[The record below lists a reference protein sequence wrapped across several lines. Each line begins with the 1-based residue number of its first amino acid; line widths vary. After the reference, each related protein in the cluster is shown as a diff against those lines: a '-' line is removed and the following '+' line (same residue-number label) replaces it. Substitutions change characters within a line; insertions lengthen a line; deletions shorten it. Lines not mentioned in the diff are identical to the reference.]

1 MRSMGRE
8 PFILLAG
15 LGLLAG
21 GFVGVLSM
29 KLLSPRP
36 PLGAGVDIHDAAAIA
51 TPAEIVEPPTLTRPV
66 EQSATM
72 RAPVSEASVALPATE
87 PADRY
92 AAVGS
97 GFSAAEPVAQAAGI
111 EPSSP
116 DRYAAVSSG
125 FSDAGNVAESNPTA
139 VVTADAPPAPSAP
152 PRDPF
157 AGSSRFDD
165 AAAMIEE
172 SSMDEP
178 QRLDP
183 IAVDEARP
191 LEPDAVP
198 GLLAQPDPL
207 PPAAAVAADLSA
219 PRDTRAAAAAYLPD
233 AAGQAPRHEVT
244 RYVAAAGDSWWSL
257 AERMYGDGR
266 YYRALFAWNRAVNPR
281 VSLVPG
287 TPLEL
292 PPLSKLAVAWP
303 ALVPDE

>member
-36 PLGAGVDIHDAAAIA
+36 PLGAGVDIHGAAAVA
-51 TPAEIVEPPTLTRPV
+51 TPAEIVEPPALTRPV
-66 EQSATM
+66 EQPPSM
-72 RAPVSEASVALPATE
+72 RAPASEASVAIPAME

-97 GFSAAEPVAQAAGI
+97 GFSDFGSVAATEPFDAASVDGT
-111 EPSSP
+111 P
-116 DRYAAVSSG
+116 AA
-125 FSDAGNVAESNPTA
+125 
-139 VVTADAPPAPSAP
+139 SAP

-157 AGSSRFDD
+157 TGSSRFDD

-172 SSMDEP
+172 PSVDEP

-183 IAVDEARP
+183 IAADDARP
-191 LEPDAVP
+191 LELADVP
-198 GLLAQPDPL
+198 GLPAQPDML
-207 PPAAAVAADLSA
+207 PPSAVAAELA
-219 PRDTRAAAAAYLPD
+219 TPRNTSAAAAAYMSNP
-233 AAGQAPRHEVT
+233 AGQAPRHEVT

>member
-66 EQSATM
+66 EQPPSM
-72 RAPVSEASVALPATE
+72 RAPASEASVALPVKE

-97 GFSAAEPVAQAAGI
+97 GFSAAEPVAAT
-111 EPSSP
+111 EP
-116 DRYAAVSSG
+116 AAV
-125 FSDAGNVAESNPTA
+125 APAEASPA
-139 VVTADAPPAPSAP
+139 ASAPS
-152 PRDPF
+152 RDPF
-157 AGSSRFDD
+157 AGGSRFDD
-165 AAAMIEE
+165 AAAMIDER
-172 SSMDEP
+172 SMDEP

-198 GLLAQPDPL
+198 GLLARPDS
-207 PPAAAVAADLSA
+207 PPPAAVAADLSA
-219 PRDTRAAAAAYLPD
+219 PRDTRAAAATYVPN

>member
-1 MRSMGRE
+1 MGRE

-36 PLGAGVDIHDAAAIA
+36 PLGAGVDIHDALANV
-51 TPAEIVEPPTLTRPV
+51 TPTAIVEPPAFTHPIEQPATTTR
-66 EQSATM
+66 A
-72 RAPVSEASVALPATE
+72 AASEAGVDLAEEELPA
-87 PADRY
+87 
-92 AAVGS
+92 
-97 GFSAAEPVAQAAGI
+97 
-111 EPSSP
+111 
-116 DRYAAVSSG
+116 RYAAVSSG
-125 FSDAGNVAESNPTA
+125 FSSTEPVAASE
-139 VVTADAPPAPSAP
+139 PSADRTFATSAQ

-157 AGSSRFDD
+157 AGGSRFGGAAVPVEEPD
-165 AAAMIEE
+165 AE
-172 SSMDEP
+172 EP
-178 QRLDP
+178 QLLDP
-183 IAVDEARP
+183 KAADAARP
-191 LEPDAVP
+191 LEPAD
-198 GLLAQPDPL
+198 LLGSPRRPEQRLSPAAMAANLPAPEDTRAEVAAYV
-207 PPAAAVAADLSA
+207 PPAAG
-219 PRDTRAAAAAYLPD
+219 P
-233 AAGQAPRHEVT
+233 APRHEVA

-257 AERMYGDGR
+257 AERLYGDGR

>member
-51 TPAEIVEPPTLTRPV
+51 TPAEIVEPPALTRPV
-66 EQSATM
+66 GQPVAT
-72 RAPVSEASVALPATE
+72 
-87 PADRY
+87 
-92 AAVGS
+92 
-97 GFSAAEPVAQAAGI
+97 EPVAQAAGI

-172 SSMDEP
+172 PSVGEP

-183 IAVDEARP
+183 IAADDARP
-191 LEPDAVP
+191 LEAAAAPGEPAHPD
-198 GLLAQPDPL
+198 LL
-207 PPAAAVAADLSA
+207 PPPSAVVAADLSA
-219 PRDTRAAAAAYLPD
+219 PHDTRVMAAAVMPNPT
-233 AAGQAPRHEVT
+233 GQAPRHEVT

>member
-51 TPAEIVEPPTLTRPV
+51 TPAEIVEPPALTRPV
-66 EQSATM
+66 EQPTSM
-72 RAPVSEASVALPATE
+72 RAPASEASVALPVKE

-92 AAVGS
+92 AAIGS
-97 GFSAAEPVAQAAGI
+97 S
-111 EPSSP
+111 
-116 DRYAAVSSG
+116 
-125 FSDAGNVAESNPTA
+125 FSDAQP
-139 VVTADAPPAPSAP
+139 VTAEEPAAVAPVEASPAASAP

-157 AGSSRFDD
+157 AGGSRFDD
-165 AAAMIEE
+165 AAAMIDER
-172 SSMDEP
+172 SMDEP

-219 PRDTRAAAAAYLPD
+219 PRDTRAAAAAYMP
-233 AAGQAPRHEVT
+233 AASGQAPRHEVT

-303 ALVPDE
+303 ALVPDEEPRREADAGG

>member
-72 RAPVSEASVALPATE
+72 RAPASEASVALSVKE

-97 GFSAAEPVAQAAGI
+97 SFSDAEPVTAT
-111 EPSSP
+111 EP
-116 DRYAAVSSG
+116 AAV
-125 FSDAGNVAESNPTA
+125 APAEAS
-139 VVTADAPPAPSAP
+139 PAASAP

-157 AGSSRFDD
+157 AGGSRFDD
-165 AAAMIEE
+165 ATAMIEE
-172 SSMDEP
+172 PSMDEP

-198 GLLAQPDPL
+198 GVPVQPDL
-207 PPAAAVAADLSA
+207 PPPSAMAADLSA
-219 PRDTRAAAAAYLPD
+219 PCDTRAAAATYVPN

>member
-1 MRSMGRE
+1 MGRE

-66 EQSATM
+66 EQ
-72 RAPVSEASVALPATE
+72 PV
-87 PADRY
+87 
-92 AAVGS
+92 
-97 GFSAAEPVAQAAGI
+97 AAEPVAQAAGI

-116 DRYAAVSSG
+116 EPADRYAAVSSG
-125 FSDAGNVAESNPTA
+125 FSDAGPVAESNPTA
-139 VVTADAPPAPSAP
+139 GVTVDAPPAPLAP

-178 QRLDP
+178 QRFDP
-183 IAVDEARP
+183 IAMHEARP

-198 GLLAQPDPL
+198 GLPAQPDLL
-207 PPAAAVAADLSA
+207 PPPAAVAADLSA
-219 PRDTRAAAAAYLPD
+219 PRDTRAAAAAYMP
-233 AAGQAPRHEVT
+233 AASGQAPRHEVT

>member
-36 PLGAGVDIHDAAAIA
+36 PLGAGVDIHDAAAMA

-66 EQSATM
+66 EQPATM
-72 RAPVSEASVALPATE
+72 RAPASEASVALPATE
-87 PADRY
+87 PADGY
-92 AAVGS
+92 AAVRS
-97 GFSAAEPVAQAAGI
+97 GVFDFEPVATTEPAVEASAEASLAA
-111 EPSSP
+111 
-116 DRYAAVSSG
+116 
-125 FSDAGNVAESNPTA
+125 SD
-139 VVTADAPPAPSAP
+139 P

-157 AGSSRFDD
+157 FGGSRFAD
-165 AAAMIEE
+165 ATTMIEE
-172 SSMDEP
+172 P
-178 QRLDP
+178 RRLDP
-183 IAVDEARP
+183 IASEDARP
-191 LEPDAVP
+191 LEPAAVP
-198 GLLAQPDPL
+198 GLPVQPDLL
-207 PPAAAVAADLSA
+207 PPPAVAAELA
-219 PRDTRAAAAAYLPD
+219 TPRNTRAAAAAYMSNP
-233 AAGQAPRHEVT
+233 AGQAPRHEVT

>member
-1 MRSMGRE
+1 MGRE
-8 PFILLAG
+8 PYILLAG

-36 PLGAGVDIHDAAAIA
+36 PLGAGVDIHDVVASA
-51 TPAEIVEPPTLTRPV
+51 TPAEIVEPPALTRPI
-66 EQSATM
+66 EQPA
-72 RAPVSEASVALPATE
+72 AAQPVAQAASVEPSSLE

-92 AAVGS
+92 AIVDNS
-97 GFSAAEPVAQAAGI
+97 FSNAEPVAALEPDAAA
-111 EPSSP
+111 EAEVAF
-116 DRYAAVSSG
+116 AA
-125 FSDAGNVAESNPTA
+125 A
-139 VVTADAPPAPSAP
+139 AP

-157 AGSSRFDD
+157 AGGSRFGG
-165 AAAMIEE
+165 AATMVEE
-172 SSMDEP
+172 PREEEP
-178 QRLDP
+178 QLLDP
-183 IAVDEARP
+183 TAAEDAR
-191 LEPDAVP
+191 
-198 GLLAQPDPL
+198 PL
-207 PPAAAVAADLSA
+207 PPADMSGPPRQPDLLPPPATVAADLDE
-219 PRDTRAAAAAYLPD
+219 PHDTRAAAAAYVPA

-244 RYVAAAGDSWWSL
+244 RYVAAVGDSWWSL

-303 ALVPDE
+303 ALVPDEEPRRDLGAGG